1 MSDDERRFES
11 RATDRLVAFS
21 DAVVAIAIT
30 LLALDL
36 PVPTG
41 TTMSS
46 FLSSVRHSTDEYV
59 AFLISFVVIA
69 AAWRR
74 YHGVFRYIERIDAH
88 VRNYNVLWL
97 MTIILNPFATR
108 VLTAQGQSAA
118 GPRALQF
125 GFYALLQVL
134 SSAALLLTVHH
145 VAAHDLQ
152 AVERSATGRNP
163 ERLGVLWRDARFR
176 AVNPALLLHQRRVGD
191 LDRCPPGG
199 GTARRPAAQTKRS
212 PARAPGHLT
221 VTGCTDRPLLTVR
234 VGRVQQHRV
243 RGAVGTA

>member
-1 MSDDERRFES
+1 MSDDERGFES
-11 RATDRLVAFS
+11 RGTDRLVAFS

-41 TTMSS
+41 ATMSK
-46 FLSSVRHSTDEYV
+46 FLSSVGNGTDEYV

-74 YHGVFRYIERIDAH
+74 YHGVFRYIERVDAR

-97 MTIILNPFATR
+97 LTIILNPFATR
-108 VLTAQGQSAA
+108 LLTVQGQSAA
-118 GPRALQF
+118 GPRGLQF

-134 SSAALLLTVHH
+134 SSAALLLIVHH

-152 AVERSATGRNP
+152 ASDTPPITDAQSDWESYGVM
-163 ERLGVLWRDARFR
+163 LGFGLSIPLFF
-176 AVNPALLLHQRRVGD
+176 
-191 LDRCPPGG
+191 
-199 GTARRPAAQTKRS
+199 
-212 PARAPGHLT
+212 
-221 VTGCTDRPLLTVR
+221 VTSYAWVIWIVVPLA
-234 VGRVQQHRV
+234 VGRIAELRRR
-243 RGAVGTA
+243 RGGYARGPEAT

>member
-1 MSDDERRFES
+1 VSDDERRFDS

-41 TTMSS
+41 ATMSR
-46 FLSSVRHSTDEYV
+46 FLSSVGHSADHYV

-74 YHGVFRYIERIDAH
+74 YHGVFRYIERVDAQI
-88 VRNYNVLWL
+88 RNFNVLWL
-97 MTIILNPFATR
+97 LTIILNPFATR
-108 VLTAQGQSAA
+108 LLTTPGQPSA

-125 GFYALLQVL
+125 GFYALLQVV

-145 VAAHDLQ
+145 MAARELQ
-152 AVERSATGRNP
+152 APDTPPLAETQSDWESYGVM
-163 ERLGVLWRDARFR
+163 LGFGLSIPLFF
-176 AVNPALLLHQRRVGD
+176 
-191 LDRCPPGG
+191 
-199 GTARRPAAQTKRS
+199 
-212 PARAPGHLT
+212 
-221 VTGCTDRPLLTVR
+221 VTSYAWVIWIVVPLL
-234 VGRVQQHRV
+234 VGQLGDRWRRR
-243 RGAVGTA
+243 RGQARGPEAT

>member
-1 MSDDERRFES
+1 MSEDERGFES

-41 TTMSS
+41 ATMSE
-46 FLSSVRHSTDEYV
+46 FLHSVRHNFDHYV

-74 YHGVFRYIERIDAH
+74 YHGVFRYVGRVDAQ
-88 VRNYNVLWL
+88 VRNYNVVWL
-97 MTIILNPFATR
+97 LMIILTPFATR
-108 VLTAQGQSAA
+108 LLTTPGQSSP
-118 GPRALQF
+118 GPRAFQF

-145 VAAHDLQ
+145 VVAHGLQ
-152 AVERSATGRNP
+152 APDTPPLAETHSDWEAY
-163 ERLGVLWRDARFR
+163 GVMFGFGLSIPLFFVTSDAWVIWIVVPLLVGQIGNRRRKR
-176 AVNPALLLHQRRVGD
+176 AVQ
-191 LDRCPPGG
+191 
-199 GTARRPAAQTKRS
+199 
-212 PARAPGHLT
+212 
-221 VTGCTDRPLLTVR
+221 
-234 VGRVQQHRV
+234 V
-243 RGAVGTA
+243 RGPGAT

>member
-11 RATDRLVAFS
+11 RAADRLVAFS

-36 PVPTG
+36 PVPSG
-41 TTMSS
+41 TTMAE
-46 FLSSVRHSTDEYV
+46 FLRSIGNNYEHYV

-74 YHGVFRYIERIDAH
+74 YHTVFRYIERVDAQ

-97 MTIILNPFATR
+97 LMIILNPFATR
-108 VLTAQGQSAA
+108 LLTSPGQSAV

-145 VAAHDLQ
+145 VTARGLQ
-152 AVERSATGRNP
+152 ASDTPRLDETENDWESYGVMFGFAVSIPLFFVTSNAWVIWIVVPLVVGQIGDRRRRRGGQPRGPGAT
-163 ERLGVLWRDARFR
+163 
-176 AVNPALLLHQRRVGD
+176 
-191 LDRCPPGG
+191 
-199 GTARRPAAQTKRS
+199 
-212 PARAPGHLT
+212 
-221 VTGCTDRPLLTVR
+221 
-234 VGRVQQHRV
+234 
-243 RGAVGTA
+243 

>member
-1 MSDDERRFES
+1 VSDDERRFES

-41 TTMSS
+41 ATMSK
-46 FLSSVRHSTDEYV
+46 FLNSVSNNIEHYV

-74 YHGVFRYIERIDAH
+74 YHGVFRYIERVDAQ

-97 MTIILNPFATR
+97 LMIILTPFATR
-108 VLTAQGQSAA
+108 LLTTPGRSAV
-118 GPRALQF
+118 GPQALQF

-145 VAAHDLQ
+145 AAAHDLQ
-152 AVERSATGRNP
+152 ASDTPRLTDTHSDWEAYGVMLGFGVSIPLFFVTSNAWVIWIVVPLVVGQLGNRRRRRDDAAHGPEAT
-163 ERLGVLWRDARFR
+163 
-176 AVNPALLLHQRRVGD
+176 
-191 LDRCPPGG
+191 
-199 GTARRPAAQTKRS
+199 
-212 PARAPGHLT
+212 
-221 VTGCTDRPLLTVR
+221 
-234 VGRVQQHRV
+234 
-243 RGAVGTA
+243 

>member
-1 MSDDERRFES
+1 MSDDVRRFES

-36 PVPTG
+36 PVPHG
-41 TTMSS
+41 VTMSD
-46 FLSSVRHSTDEYV
+46 FLKSVGNNYERYV

-74 YHGVFRYIERIDAH
+74 YHSVFRYIERVDAQI
-88 VRNYNVLWL
+88 RNYNVLWL
-97 MTIILNPFATR
+97 LMIILNPFATR
-108 VLTAQGQSAA
+108 LLTTHGTGSA
-118 GPRALQF
+118 GPRTVQF

-152 AVERSATGRNP
+152 GPDTPSLTETQNDWESYGVMAGFAISIPLFLVTADAW
-163 ERLGVLWRDARFR
+163 VLWI
-176 AVNPALLLHQRRVGD
+176 VTPMLVGQIGERR
-191 LDRCPPGG
+191 
-199 GTARRPAAQTKRS
+199 RRRS
-212 PARAPGHLT
+212 G
-221 VTGCTDRPLLTVR
+221 RPS
-234 VGRVQQHRV
+234 GS
-243 RGAVGTA
+243 GAT

>member
-1 MSDDERRFES
+1 VSEDERGFES

-41 TTMSS
+41 LTMKS
-46 FLSSVRHSTDEYV
+46 FLHSVGHNIDHYV

-74 YHGVFRYIERIDAH
+74 YHGVFRYIERVDVQ

-97 MTIILNPFATR
+97 LMTTP
-108 VLTAQGQSAA
+108 GQSSA

-145 VAAHDLQ
+145 VIAHDLQ
-152 AVERSATGRNP
+152 APDTPPLADTQSDWESYGVM
-163 ERLGVLWRDARFR
+163 LGFGVSIPLFF
-176 AVNPALLLHQRRVGD
+176 
-191 LDRCPPGG
+191 
-199 GTARRPAAQTKRS
+199 
-212 PARAPGHLT
+212 
-221 VTGCTDRPLLTVR
+221 VTTNAWVIWIIAPLL
-234 VGRVQQHRV
+234 VGQLGNWRRRR
-243 RGAVGTA
+243 RGQASGPEAT

>member
-1 MSDDERRFES
+1 MSDNERRFES

-36 PVPTG
+36 PVPHG
-41 TTMSS
+41 ATMSE
-46 FLSSVRHSTDEYV
+46 FLSSVGNNYEHYV

-74 YHGVFRYIERIDAH
+74 YHSVFQYIDRIDAQ

-97 MTIILNPFATR
+97 LMIILNPFATR
-108 VLTAQGQSAA
+108 LLTTPGHDSA
-118 GPRALQF
+118 GPRTFQF

-145 VAAHDLQ
+145 VAARDLQ
-152 AVERSATGRNP
+152 APDTPPLTETQNDWESYGVMAGFALSIPLFVVTSYAW
-163 ERLGVLWRDARFR
+163 VLWILAP
-176 AVNPALLLHQRRVGD
+176 VLVGQVGD
-191 LDRCPPGG
+191 RRRRRGGHPSGPG
-199 GTARRPAAQTKRS
+199 AA
-212 PARAPGHLT
+212 
-221 VTGCTDRPLLTVR
+221 
-234 VGRVQQHRV
+234 
-243 RGAVGTA
+243 

>member
-1 MSDDERRFES
+1 VSEDERGFES

-41 TTMSS
+41 LTMKG
-46 FLSSVRHSTDEYV
+46 FLHSVGHNIDHYV

-74 YHGVFRYIERIDAH
+74 YHGVFRYIERVDAR

-97 MTIILNPFATR
+97 LMIILNPFATR
-108 VLTAQGQSAA
+108 LLTTPGQSSA

-145 VAAHDLQ
+145 VIAHDLQ
-152 AVERSATGRNP
+152 APDTPPLADTQSDWESYGVM
-163 ERLGVLWRDARFR
+163 LGFGVSIPLFF
-176 AVNPALLLHQRRVGD
+176 
-191 LDRCPPGG
+191 
-199 GTARRPAAQTKRS
+199 
-212 PARAPGHLT
+212 
-221 VTGCTDRPLLTVR
+221 VTTNAWVIWIIAPLL
-234 VGRVQQHRV
+234 VGQLDNWRRRR
-243 RGAVGTA
+243 RGQASGPEAT

>member
-1 MSDDERRFES
+1 VSDDERRFES

-41 TTMSS
+41 TTMSE
-46 FLSSVRHSTDEYV
+46 FLRSVGNNIEHYV

-74 YHGVFRYIERIDAH
+74 YHTVFRYIERVDAQ
-88 VRNYNVLWL
+88 VRNFNVLWL
-97 MTIILNPFATR
+97 LMIILNPFATR
-108 VLTAQGQSAA
+108 LLTTPGQSAV

-145 VAAHDLQ
+145 VTARGLQ
-152 AVERSATGRNP
+152 ASGTPRLTETQNDWESYGVMLGFAVSIPLFFVTSNAWVIWIVVPLVVGQLGDRRRRRSGQARGP
-163 ERLGVLWRDARFR
+163 EA
-176 AVNPALLLHQRRVGD
+176 
-191 LDRCPPGG
+191 
-199 GTARRPAAQTKRS
+199 S
-212 PARAPGHLT
+212 
-221 VTGCTDRPLLTVR
+221 
-234 VGRVQQHRV
+234 
-243 RGAVGTA
+243 

>member
-1 MSDDERRFES
+1 MSDDERGFES

-41 TTMSS
+41 ATMSN
-46 FLSSVRHSTDEYV
+46 FLSSVGHSTDEYV

-74 YHGVFRYIERIDAH
+74 YHGVFRYIERVDAH

-97 MTIILNPFATR
+97 LTIILNPFATR

-152 AVERSATGRNP
+152 AANAPPLAETQSDWESYGVMLGFGLSIPLFFFTSDAWVIWIVVPLVVGQLGDRRRRRSGRPRGPQAT
-163 ERLGVLWRDARFR
+163 
-176 AVNPALLLHQRRVGD
+176 
-191 LDRCPPGG
+191 
-199 GTARRPAAQTKRS
+199 
-212 PARAPGHLT
+212 
-221 VTGCTDRPLLTVR
+221 
-234 VGRVQQHRV
+234 
-243 RGAVGTA
+243 

>member
-1 MSDDERRFES
+1 VSDDVRRFES

-41 TTMSS
+41 AT
-46 FLSSVRHSTDEYV
+46 LSRFMTSVGNNYERYV
-59 AFLISFVVIA
+59 AFLISFLVIA

-74 YHGVFRYIERIDAH
+74 YHSVFRYIERVDAQ

-97 MTIILNPFATR
+97 LMIILNPFATR
-108 VLTAQGQSAA
+108 LLTTPGQDSA
-118 GPRALQF
+118 GPRTLQF

-152 AVERSATGRNP
+152 APDTPPVTETENDWESYGVMAGFAVSIPLFLVTSDAW
-163 ERLGVLWRDARFR
+163 VLWILTPVLVGQIGD
-176 AVNPALLLHQRRVGD
+176 RR
-191 LDRCPPGG
+191 
-199 GTARRPAAQTKRS
+199 RRR
-212 PARAPGHLT
+212 RGHPS
-221 VTGCTDRPLLTVR
+221 GPE
-234 VGRVQQHRV
+234 
-243 RGAVGTA
+243 AI

>member
-1 MSDDERRFES
+1 MSDDERGFES
-11 RATDRLVAFS
+11 RGTDRLVAFS

-41 TTMSS
+41 TTMPK
-46 FLSSVRHSTDEYV
+46 FLASVGNGTDEYV

-74 YHGVFRYIERIDAH
+74 YHGVFRYIERVDAP

-97 MTIILNPFATR
+97 LTIILNPFATR
-108 VLTAQGQSAA
+108 VLTVQGQSAA
-118 GPRALQF
+118 GPRGLQF

-134 SSAALLLTVHH
+134 SSAALLLIVHH

-152 AVERSATGRNP
+152 ASDTPPITDAQSDWESYGVMLGFGLSIPLFFVTSYAWVIWIVVPLLVG
-163 ERLGVLWRDARFR
+163 RLGD
-176 AVNPALLLHQRRVGD
+176 RR
-191 LDRCPPGG
+191 RRRGG
-199 GTARRPAAQTKRS
+199 PARRPEAT
-212 PARAPGHLT
+212 
-221 VTGCTDRPLLTVR
+221 
-234 VGRVQQHRV
+234 
-243 RGAVGTA
+243 

>member
-1 MSDDERRFES
+1 VSDDERRFES

-41 TTMSS
+41 ATMSK
-46 FLSSVRHSTDEYV
+46 FLSSVGNNTEHYV

-74 YHGVFRYIERIDAH
+74 YHAVFRYIERVDAQ

-97 MTIILNPFATR
+97 LIIILTPFATR
-108 VLTAQGQSAA
+108 LLTTPGHSSV
-118 GPRALQF
+118 GPNALQF
-125 GFYALLQVL
+125 GFYALLQVV

-145 VAAHDLQ
+145 AAAHDLQ
-152 AVERSATGRNP
+152 ASDTPRLADTHSDWEAYGVMFGFGVSIPLFFVTSNAWVIWIVVPLVVGQLGDRRRRRGGHPSGPGAT
-163 ERLGVLWRDARFR
+163 
-176 AVNPALLLHQRRVGD
+176 
-191 LDRCPPGG
+191 
-199 GTARRPAAQTKRS
+199 
-212 PARAPGHLT
+212 
-221 VTGCTDRPLLTVR
+221 
-234 VGRVQQHRV
+234 
-243 RGAVGTA
+243 

>member
-1 MSDDERRFES
+1 VSEDERGFES

-41 TTMSS
+41 LTMKS
-46 FLSSVRHSTDEYV
+46 FLHSVGHNIDHYV

-74 YHGVFRYIERIDAH
+74 YHGVFRYIERVDVQ

-97 MTIILNPFATR
+97 LMIILNPFATR
-108 VLTAQGQSAA
+108 LLTTPGQSSA

-145 VAAHDLQ
+145 VIAHDLQ
-152 AVERSATGRNP
+152 APDTPPLADTQSDWESYGVM
-163 ERLGVLWRDARFR
+163 LGFGVSIPLFF
-176 AVNPALLLHQRRVGD
+176 
-191 LDRCPPGG
+191 
-199 GTARRPAAQTKRS
+199 
-212 PARAPGHLT
+212 
-221 VTGCTDRPLLTVR
+221 VTTNAWVIWIIAPLL
-234 VGRVQQHRV
+234 VGQLGNWRRRR
-243 RGAVGTA
+243 RGQASGPEAT

>member
-1 MSDDERRFES
+1 MSDDVRRFES

-36 PVPTG
+36 PVPHG
-41 TTMSS
+41 ATMSD
-46 FLSSVRHSTDEYV
+46 FLKSVGNNYERYV
-59 AFLISFVVIA
+59 AFLISFLVIA

-74 YHGVFRYIERIDAH
+74 YHSVFRYIERVDAQ

-97 MTIILNPFATR
+97 LMIILNPFATR
-108 VLTAQGQSAA
+108 LLTTPGQVTA
-118 GPRALQF
+118 GPRTLQF

-152 AVERSATGRNP
+152 APDTPSLTETQNDWESYGVMAGFAVSIPLFLVTADAW
-163 ERLGVLWRDARFR
+163 VLWIVTPMLVGQIGD
-176 AVNPALLLHQRRVGD
+176 RRRRRGGH
-191 LDRCPPGG
+191 PSGPGA
-199 GTARRPAAQTKRS
+199 T
-212 PARAPGHLT
+212 
-221 VTGCTDRPLLTVR
+221 
-234 VGRVQQHRV
+234 
-243 RGAVGTA
+243 

>member
-1 MSDDERRFES
+1 VSDDERGFES
-11 RATDRLVAFS
+11 RGTDRLVAFS

-41 TTMSS
+41 ATTSE
-46 FLSSVRHSTDEYV
+46 FLHSVGKGTDQYI

-74 YHGVFRYIERIDAH
+74 YHGVFRYIQRVDAR
-88 VRNYNVLWL
+88 VRSLNVLWL
-97 MTIILNPFATR
+97 LTIILNPFATR
-108 VLTAQGQSAA
+108 VLTAQGQDSA
-118 GPRALQF
+118 GPRAFQF

-152 AVERSATGRNP
+152 APDTPPLAETQSDWESYGVMLGFGLSIPLFFVTSYAWVIWIVVPLVVGQLGDRRRKRGGHARGPEAT
-163 ERLGVLWRDARFR
+163 
-176 AVNPALLLHQRRVGD
+176 
-191 LDRCPPGG
+191 
-199 GTARRPAAQTKRS
+199 
-212 PARAPGHLT
+212 
-221 VTGCTDRPLLTVR
+221 
-234 VGRVQQHRV
+234 
-243 RGAVGTA
+243 

>member
-1 MSDDERRFES
+1 MSDDKRRFES

-36 PVPTG
+36 PVPVG
-41 TTMSS
+41 VTMTS
-46 FLSSVRHSTDEYV
+46 FLHSVRHNAEHYV

-74 YHGVFRYIERIDAH
+74 YHSVFRYIERVDPW
-88 VRNYNVLWL
+88 VRNYNVVWL
-97 MTIILNPFATR
+97 LMIILTPFATR
-108 VLTAQGQSAA
+108 LLTTPGQSAA
-118 GPRALQF
+118 GPQAVQF

-152 AVERSATGRNP
+152 ASDTPPLAETHSDWEAYGVMFGFGVSIPLFFVTSNAWVIWIVVPLVVGQIGDRRRRRSG
-163 ERLGVLWRDARFR
+163 
-176 AVNPALLLHQRRVGD
+176 
-191 LDRCPPGG
+191 
-199 GTARRPAAQTKRS
+199 
-212 PARAPGHLT
+212 PARGPEAP
-221 VTGCTDRPLLTVR
+221 
-234 VGRVQQHRV
+234 
-243 RGAVGTA
+243 